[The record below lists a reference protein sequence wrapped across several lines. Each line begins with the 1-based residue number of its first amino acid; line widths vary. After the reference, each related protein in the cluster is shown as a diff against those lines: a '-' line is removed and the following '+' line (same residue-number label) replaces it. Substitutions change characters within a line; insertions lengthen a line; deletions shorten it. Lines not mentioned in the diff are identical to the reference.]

1 MTDVLEYKCPA
12 CNGTLAFDSVT
23 QKMKCPFCDSV
34 FDVSELKAQ
43 DAVLDQPA
51 SDLGEVPQ
59 DDFSWDDSADQMWS
73 DDETAG
79 MAVFSCQSCG
89 GQIVGDSNT
98 GATACPYC
106 GNNVV
111 ITDRFR
117 GDLKPNYVIPFK
129 LDKTAAKEK
138 YKQHISKKF
147 LLPKLFAAENH
158 IDEIKGIYVPFWI
171 YDSKVNAFARFEAEN
186 TRTWSDSQYNYTEVT
201 TYDVY
206 RSGQM
211 GFEHI
216 PVDGSSKM
224 PDDLME
230 SIEPYDFH
238 DAVPFQTSY
247 LAGFFADKYD
257 VDSKQ
262 SEARANERLR
272 QSTIDVL
279 RGTVQGYDRVT
290 SYNGESFRKKLETL
304 DDFTGYA
311 DPFAATNDSAS
322 GVQMLEGKVAYALYP
337 VYLLTT
343 TYQGEKYTFAM
354 NGQTGKFVGDLPI
367 DKKKKTITFA
377 SVFAGATA
385 VATLLLHLFI
395 K

>member
-1 MTDVLEYKCPA
+1 MPDVMEYKCPA
-12 CNGTLAFDSVT
+12 CNGTLAFDSQT
-23 QKMKCPFCDSV
+23 QKMKCPYCDSV
-34 FDVSELKAQ
+34 FDMAELKAL
-43 DAVLDQPA
+43 DAGLDEPVPELT
-51 SDLGEVPQ
+51 DVPQ
-59 DDFSWDDSADQMWS
+59 DHFAWDNDNEAWNEQ
-73 DDETAG
+73 ETAG
-79 MAVFSCQSCG
+79 MSVFSCQSCG
-89 GQIVGDSNT
+89 GEIVGDSNM
-98 GATACPYC
+98 GATSCPYC

-111 ITDRFR
+111 ITERFR
-117 GDLKPNYVIPFK
+117 GALKPNYVIPFK
-129 LDKTAAKEK
+129 LDKNAAKEK

-147 LLPKLFAAENH
+147 LLPKLFSSDNH
-158 IDEIKGIYVPFWI
+158 IDEIKGIYVPFWV

-186 TRTWSDSQYNYTEVT
+186 TRVWSDSQYNYTEVT

-230 SIEPYDFH
+230 SIEPFDFH
-238 DAVPFQTSY
+238 DAVPFQSSY

-272 QSTIDVL
+272 QSTVDVL
-279 RGTVQGYDRVT
+279 RGTVQGYDSVVPFNRDT
-290 SYNGESFRKKLETL
+290 FRKKLDQME
-304 DDFTGYA
+304 DVSAYA
-311 DPFAATNDSAS
+311 DPFAATNNAAS
-322 GVQMLEGKVAYALYP
+322 GIQMLEGKVAYALYP
-337 VYLLTT
+337 VYMLTT

-354 NGQTGKFVGDLPI
+354 NGQTGKFVGNLPV
-367 DKKKKTITFA
+367 DKTKKNITFA
-377 SVFAGATA
+377 SVFAGASA
-385 VATLLLHLFI
+385 VATLLLHLFL

>member
-1 MTDVLEYKCPA
+1 MSDVLEYKCPA
-12 CNGTLAFDSVT
+12 CNGTLAFDTAT

-34 FDVSELKAQ
+34 FDVSELQAQ
-43 DAVLDQPA
+43 DAALDEQAPVIG
-51 SDLGEVPQ
+51 DVPQ
-59 DDFSWDDSADQMWS
+59 DSFSWDDSADQMWS
-73 DDETAG
+73 DEETAG
-79 MAVFSCQSCG
+79 MSVFSCQSCG
-89 GQIVGDSNT
+89 GEIVGDSNL
-98 GATACPYC
+98 GATTCPYC

-111 ITDRFR
+111 ITERFR
-117 GDLKPNYVIPFK
+117 GALKPNYVIPFK
-129 LDKTAAKEK
+129 LDKNAAKEK

-147 LLPKLFAAENH
+147 LLPKLFASDNH
-158 IDEIKGIYVPFWI
+158 IDEIKGVYVPFWV

-186 TRTWSDSQYNYTEVT
+186 TRVWSDSKYNYTEVT

-230 SIEPYDFH
+230 SIEPFNFAE
-238 DAVPFQTSY
+238 AVPFQTSY

-272 QSTIDVL
+272 QSTVDVL
-279 RGTVQGYDRVT
+279 RGTVQGYTSVT
-290 SYNGESFRKKLETL
+290 PFNPDSFRKKIEAM
-304 DDFTGYA
+304 DDFSGYA
-311 DPFAATNDSAS
+311 DPFAATNNAAS

-343 TYQGEKYTFAM
+343 TYQGQKYTFAM
-354 NGQTGKFVGDLPI
+354 NGQTGKFVGNLPV
-367 DKKKKTITFA
+367 DNTKKNITFA
-377 SVFAGATA
+377 SVFAGAAA
-385 VATLLLHLFI
+385 VATLLLHLFL